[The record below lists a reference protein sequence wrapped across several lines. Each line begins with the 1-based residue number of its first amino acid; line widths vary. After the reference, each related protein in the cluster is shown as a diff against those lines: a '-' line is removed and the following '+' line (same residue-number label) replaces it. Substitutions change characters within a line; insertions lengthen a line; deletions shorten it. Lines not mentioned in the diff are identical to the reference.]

1 MVRFIQTVGII
12 GFFICLSIMYMT
24 NHGVRG
30 IQKYYPS
37 FQIPDM
43 RFHYS
48 AEQITNDFE
57 RIGNA
62 GRTIYQKYLY
72 LDFVFIICFIILM
85 LTISNSLFSR
95 TIIRNFLFAIC
106 ILRALFDIL
115 ENSFLL
121 SVLKNYPSINKSVIS
136 VCSYFTSFKFIML
149 YIWIFALII
158 QLILMGI
165 TKIKAF

>member
-1 MVRFIQTVGII
+1 MLRFIQTVGII

-24 NHGVRG
+24 NHGVRA

-43 RFHYS
+43 KFHYS
-48 AEQITNDFE
+48 VEQITHDFE

-62 GRTIYQKYLY
+62 GRMIYQRYLY
-72 LDFVFIICFIILM
+72 LDFIFIICFIILM

-95 TIIRNFLFAIC
+95 TAIHNFLFAVC

-121 SVLKNYPSINKSVIS
+121 SVLKNYPSINKSAIS
-136 VCSYFTSFKFIML
+136 VCSYFTTFKFIML
-149 YIWIFALII
+149 YIWIFVLII

-165 TKIKAF
+165 PKLKLF